1 MKDFVKMTL
10 ATIAGLFLFGFVAM
24 FMMFAMIGA
33 LAAAGD
39 TQPVIPREGVLQIN
53 MSTMSLAEQTTE
65 ADPFASISGEQVITP
80 VGIYSAIRA
89 VNAAAEDPAVKFIYM
104 KPDGAMGGIAQLEE
118 FRTALM
124 NFRNSGKAIVSYIEN
139 PSNASYYLASVSDKI
154 YMTSYDGGMNMF
166 SGLSSQMIFLKDILD
181 RLGINVQLIR
191 HGKYKSAGEMYIRN
205 SASPENME
213 QNTEMIESV
222 WNSWA
227 EKIAESR
234 GISTEALNGML
245 DNLELN
251 FPSDFLDKGLVDE
264 LLTREELQQKLCDLY
279 SAEKFEDIKAIQL
292 PDYAKAKA
300 TVNLKADKK
309 VAVIYAEGNIVDG
322 SAKQQVAGDR
332 FAKIISDVR
341 KDSTVKAVVLR
352 VNSPGGSVLASEKIK
367 AEIDLIK
374 KRGIPVIASYGDYAA
389 SGGYW
394 ISANCDKIYSNATTL
409 TGSIGVFSMIPDI
422 SGTLKDK
429 IHVNITPVNS
439 NSHADMYGMMR
450 PLDKNELDYMQ
461 ASVEKIYDEFT
472 ALVAEGRDM
481 TVENVDEIA
490 QGRVWS
496 GAEALD
502 INLVDEIGTIE
513 DAIIDAAFSI
523 EGVTSLDDI
532 QIAEYPK
539 PLTAL
544 ETILESFG
552 GTGESV
558 FAGTALENVETAFRN
573 WNASE
578 SGKVYARMPYEL
590 AIR

>member
-10 ATIAGLFLFGFVAM
+10 ATIAGLFLFGFAAM

-118 FRTALM
+118 FRTALV